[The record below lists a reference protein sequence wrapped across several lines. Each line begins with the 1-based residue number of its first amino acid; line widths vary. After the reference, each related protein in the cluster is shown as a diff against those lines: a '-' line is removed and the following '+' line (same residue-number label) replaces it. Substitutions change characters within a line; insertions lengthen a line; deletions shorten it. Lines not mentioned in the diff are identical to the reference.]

1 MRSIIV
7 IDAGA
12 SKTLISLYNILSPER
27 FKAEYANAKELNPEE
42 IKPNFHCH
50 TERASLTNDLQG
62 AINTIKGAICL
73 CLEHTGS
80 NKLMISIG
88 IAGAGNKN
96 NCQQLSSQ
104 LVEAFE
110 LENKQLLI
118 NSDAKTSVHGA
129 LFGKANICI
138 ALGTGS
144 VAMKLA
150 ADGSEQLFGGWGF
163 LIGDHGG
170 AACLG
175 KVAVQHLINQIDN
188 HGRAKS
194 LLARAV
200 SKKTGNNRPLIL
212 NWLNTA
218 TAYNFGQ
225 LAPLVTELQKK
236 CPKAKSAFAQHI
248 TSVEQLIQT
257 AQGQTNLPVTV
268 IGGLASVTTS
278 HLSSQIRNQIVPA
291 QGTSLDGALL
301 LALAAL

>member
-7 IDAGA
+7 IDAGG
-12 SKTLISLYNILSPER
+12 SKTLVRLYNILSPER
-27 FKAEYANAKELNPEE
+27 FKAEYANAEK
-42 IKPNFHCH
+42 IKPNFHCN

-62 AINTIKGAICL
+62 AINTIKAAICL

-80 NKLMISIG
+80 NELIIRIG
-88 IAGAGNKN
+88 IAGAGNN
-96 NCQQLSSQ
+96 NNRQQLSTQ
-104 LVEAFE
+104 LLAAFE
-110 LENKQLLI
+110 LKDKQLII

-194 LLARAV
+194 LLAQAV
-200 SKKTGNNRPLIL
+200 SKQIGNNRPLISS
-212 NWLNTA
+212 WLKTA
-218 TAYNFGQ
+218 TAYDFGQ
-225 LAPLVTELQKK
+225 LAPLVTELQTK
-236 CPKAKSAFAQHI
+236 CQAAKSAFAQHI
-248 TSVEQLIQT
+248 TSVEQLILT
-257 AQGQTNLPVTV
+257 AQGPTNLPVTV

-278 HLSSQIRNQIVPA
+278 HLNDQIQNQIVPA
-291 QGTSLDGALL
+291 QGTSLDGALV